1 MTASDQ
7 DERRRISDLLDL
19 NLFVEAGAG
28 TGKTSVLVE
37 RLFKAVKTGDTAI
50 GEIAAITFTEDAAS
64 ELIQR
69 IRSRFE
75 REMIEGNPSPEE
87 RDRLRDA
94 LRDID
99 FAAIQT
105 IHGFARSMLSEMPL
119 NAGLPLI
126 LDVMDDAEARL
137 NFDGAW
143 DSWLEVALV
152 DQQFVSAIGRTS
164 LLGLVGPIEKL
175 KTAAWELN
183 KNYDLLGQ
191 NAFAPG
197 PEPQPIDIGDLQS
210 MAKRWDRLLEF
221 CDAPDDKLLV
231 HMTANTL
238 PLITNLVELS
248 DSPDAVEALLAGEE
262 SVAVS
267 TSRLGNRTN
276 WPGDEGRY
284 ALAALRE
291 ELADFHDL
299 VERWLRE
306 TRSAVIGQ
314 LVSPVAR
321 MVREQVEVRRRT
333 GQAGFHDLLVWAR
346 DMLRDD
352 PEARLHFQGRYRRL
366 FVDEFQD
373 TDPLQVEI
381 VQLLARRDPA
391 GQFAPGALFVVGD
404 PKQSIYAFR
413 RADIQM
419 TEQFRKFAQID
430 EASLTANFRSRGAIL
445 SWVNHVF
452 GQWMGNGGA
461 FQALYV
467 ALESGLSDSSEPDS
481 PAEPHRVR
489 ILGGENDSNSVD
501 EIRAEEGEAIAL
513 VAAEFGAGLH
523 SVRDADGTNRPSSFR
538 DLCILMPRR
547 TALSSLERSLQDAG
561 IPYVLQGESQLFE
574 TQEFRDM
581 LNCLSA
587 IDDPTDQVAVVGALR
602 SPAFGCSDVDLWDWA
617 ASGCGFDY
625 GDSVPETGLYVGECL
640 ADLARYHRLR
650 NRATTPELIETFVRD
665 RMLRELA
672 ALGEDWSQRHRRI
685 DLISEMAR
693 SVQKSGRYSLREFV
707 HWLRSRQSLGERMI
721 ESAPSIIGN
730 DAVRVMTI
738 HGAKGLEFPGVVI
751 TGLNSSPVNR
761 RGETV
766 FDTDP
771 EAPVGVAI
779 GLGSGRSRFETAGYE
794 GIEEKK
800 KQIGD
805 AEAVR
810 LMYVAA
816 TRARD
821 HLFVSLYRKDGDSST
836 LAAKLAE
843 YADSA
848 SGLQEQYAPQGG
860 SVTPRGQ
867 AVVEPWGTRADMETW
882 SSDISA
888 AVAASGF
895 PQSVSATAL
904 KSHDLPLPPQKE
916 SADDSGLEPW
926 RKGRAATSLGSAVH
940 AVLQELDLESGDGI
954 VELANEQAMAH
965 GVADHADEVA
975 SLAKAVLDSGVV
987 MEAVR
992 SGRYWRETPVAAGV
1006 GDGKSLEG
1014 VIDLI
1019 FESAPGELVVVDYKT
1034 DAVRGRSLPEMAEP
1048 YLPQIGAYVA
1058 AVDKT
1063 TPARVVR
1070 AVLVFARLALV
1081 GDPCEFELPD
1091 IDGAKAQALGVA
1103 REQLAVH

>member
-1 MTASDQ
+1 MTVSDQ
-7 DERRRISDLLDL
+7 DERQRISGRLDL

-37 RLFKAVKTGDTAI
+37 RLFNAVKTGDTEI

-75 REMIEGNPSPEE
+75 REMIRGNPSPEE
-87 RDRLRDA
+87 LARLRDA

-105 IHGFARSMLSEMPL
+105 IHGFARSMLSELPL

-126 LDVMDDAEARL
+126 LDVVDETEGQL

-143 DSWLEVALV
+143 DSWLESALE
-152 DQQFVSAIGRTS
+152 DQQFVSAIGRAS

-175 KTAAWELN
+175 KTVAWELN
-183 KNYDLLGQ
+183 KNYDLLDPDTI
-191 NAFAPG
+191 APG
-197 PEPQPIDIGDLQS
+197 HEPQPIDIGDLKP
-210 MAKRWDRLLEF
+210 MAKTWDRLLEF

-238 PLITNLVELS
+238 PLIANLVEVS
-248 DSPDAVEALLAGEE
+248 NSPDAVEALLASEE
-262 SVAVS
+262 SVTVS
-267 TSRLGNRTN
+267 TSRLGNRNN
-276 WPGDEGRY
+276 WPDDEGRY
-284 ALAALRE
+284 ALLALRE

-299 VERWLRE
+299 VKRWIRE
-306 TRSAVIGQ
+306 TRTAVIGQ

-413 RADIQM
+413 RADIHM
-419 TEQFRKFAQID
+419 TEQFRMSAQID

-445 SWVNHVF
+445 SWVNSVF
-452 GQWMGNGGA
+452 GQWMGDGEP
-461 FQALYV
+461 FQAPYV
-467 ALESGLSDSSEPDS
+467 NLETGLADSADPGSADE
-481 PAEPHRVR
+481 AHRVR
-489 ILGGENDSNSVD
+489 ILGGEIDSPSVD
-501 EIRAEEGEAIAL
+501 AVREEEGEAIAL

-523 SVRDADGTNRPSSFR
+523 SVRDADGTIRPSSFG

-547 TALSSLERSLQDAG
+547 TALSSLERNLQDAG

-625 GDSVPETGLYVGECL
+625 GDSVPETGLYVCECL
-640 ADLARYHRLR
+640 ADLARYHQMR

-693 SVQKSGRYSLREFV
+693 SVQRSGRYSLREFV
-707 HWLRSRQSLGERMI
+707 DWLRSRQSLGERMI

-794 GIEEKK
+794 TIADKK
-800 KQIGD
+800 KQIGE
-805 AEAVR
+805 AENIR

-821 HLFVSLYRKDGDSST
+821 HLFVSLYRKDGDKST
-836 LAAKLAE
+836 LAAKLAQFAE
-843 YADSA
+843 NAP
-848 SGLQEQYAPQGG
+848 GLHEQYAPRGG
-860 SVTPRGQ
+860 SVTPDRQ
-867 AVVEPWGTRADMETW
+867 TATEPWGSSADMEAW

-888 AVAASGF
+888 AIAASGF

-954 VELANEQAMAH
+954 VELVNEKATAH
-965 GVADHADEVA
+965 GVTDHADEVA
-975 SLAKAVLDSGVV
+975 SLAKAVHDSGVV
-987 MEAVR
+987 KEAVR
-992 SGRYWRETPVAAGV
+992 SGRYWRETPVAVGV
-1006 GDGKSLEG
+1006 GQGKSMEG

-1019 FESAPGELVVVDYKT
+1019 FESAPGELVIVDYKT

-1063 TPARVVR
+1063 TPARVVK
-1070 AVLVFARLALV
+1070 AVLVFARLALS
-1081 GDPCEFELPD
+1081 GETCEFVLPD
-1091 IDGAKAQALGVA
+1091 IEEAKIQAVDAA

>member
-37 RLFKAVKTGDTAI
+37 RLFNAVKTGDTAI

-137 NFDGAW
+137 SFDGAW
-143 DSWLEVALV
+143 DSWLEVALE

-191 NAFAPG
+191 NAFESV
-197 PEPQPIDIGDLQS
+197 PEPEPIDIGSLQS
-210 MAKRWDRLLEF
+210 MVKNWNGLLGF
-221 CDAPDDKLLV
+221 CDSPDDKLFAHV
-231 HMTANTL
+231 TKTTL
-238 PLITNLVELS
+238 PFIGELAELS
-248 DSPDAVEALLAGEE
+248 DSPDGVVALLASEE
-262 SVAVS
+262 SVTVS
-267 TSRLGNRTN
+267 TRRLGNKSN
-276 WPGDEGRY
+276 WPGADGGD
-284 ALAALRE
+284 ALQALRA
-291 ELADFHDL
+291 ELAEFHGKI
-299 VERWLRE
+299 VKWLHE

-314 LVSPVAR
+314 LFSPVAR

-352 PEARLHFQGRYRRL
+352 PEARLHFQGRFRRL

-373 TDPLQVEI
+373 TDPLQVEV
-381 VQLLARRDPA
+381 VQLLARRDSA

-419 TEQFRKFAQID
+419 TEQFRMSAQID

-445 SWVNHVF
+445 SWVNSVF
-452 GQWMGNGGA
+452 GQWMGGGEP
-461 FQALYV
+461 FQAPYV
-467 ALESGLSDSSEPDS
+467 NLETGLADSTDPGSADE
-481 PAEPHRVR
+481 AHRVR
-489 ILGGENDSNSVD
+489 ILGGEIDSPSVD
-501 EIRAEEGEAIAL
+501 AVREEEGEAIAL

-523 SVRDADGTNRPSSFR
+523 SVRDADGAIRPSSFG

-547 TALSSLERSLQDAG
+547 TALSSLERNLQDAG

-693 SVQKSGRYSLREFV
+693 SVQRSGRYSLREFV
-707 HWLRSRQSLGERMI
+707 DWLRSRQSLGERMI

-751 TGLNSSPVNR
+751 TGLNSSSVNR

-779 GLGSGRSRFETAGYE
+779 GLGSGRSRFETAGY
-794 GIEEKK
+794 GDIEEKK
-800 KQIGD
+800 KQIGE

-821 HLFVSLYRKDGDSST
+821 HLFVSLYRKYGDSST

-843 YADSA
+843 YADNA
-848 SGLQEQYAPQGG
+848 SGLQEQYAPRGG
-860 SVTPRGQ
+860 SVTPDRQ
-867 AVVEPWGTRADMETW
+867 TVAEPWGSSAVMEAW

-888 AVAASGF
+888 AIAASGA

-954 VELANEQAMAH
+954 VELANEQATAH

-987 MEAVR
+987 KEAVR

-1006 GDGKSLEG
+1006 GQGKSMEG

-1048 YLPQIGAYVA
+1048 YVTQIGAYA
-1058 AVDKT
+1058 AVVDKT

-1070 AVLVFARLALV
+1070 AVLLFARPALI
-1081 GDPCEFELPD
+1081 GEPCEFALPD
-1091 IDGAKAQALGVA
+1091 IAAAKAQALGVA

>member
-1 MTASDQ
+1 MTVSDQ
-7 DERRRISDLLDL
+7 DERQRISGRLDV

-37 RLFKAVKTGDTAI
+37 RLFNAVKTGDTAI

-75 REMIEGNPSPEE
+75 SEMIRGNPSPEE

-137 NFDGAW
+137 NFDEAW
-143 DSWLEVALV
+143 DSWLEVALD

-191 NAFAPG
+191 NAFG
-197 PEPQPIDIGDLQS
+197 SVPEPEPIDIGSLQS
-210 MAKRWDRLLEF
+210 MVENWNGLLGI
-221 CDAPDDKLLV
+221 CDSPDDKLFAHV
-231 HMTANTL
+231 TKTTL
-238 PLITNLVELS
+238 PFIGELAELS
-248 DSPDAVEALLAGEE
+248 DSPDGVVALLASEE
-262 SVAVS
+262 SVTIS
-267 TSRLGNRTN
+267 TRRLGNKSN
-276 WPGDEGRY
+276 WPGADGED
-284 ALAALRE
+284 ALQALRA
-291 ELADFHDL
+291 ELAEFHGQM
-299 VERWLRE
+299 VKWLQE

-321 MVREQVEVRRRT
+321 MVLKQVEVRRRT

-352 PEARLHFQGRYRRL
+352 PEARLHFQGRFRRL

-373 TDPLQVEI
+373 TDPLQVEV
-381 VQLLARRDPA
+381 VQLLARRDSA

-419 TEQFRKFAQID
+419 TEQFRRSAQID

-445 SWVNHVF
+445 SWVNSVF
-452 GQWMGNGGA
+452 GQWMGDGEP
-461 FQALYV
+461 FQAAYV
-467 ALESGLSDSSEPDS
+467 NLETGLSDSSEPDF

-523 SVRDADGTNRPSSFR
+523 SVRDEDGTIRPSSFR

-547 TALSSLERSLQDAG
+547 TALSSLERNLQDAG

-707 HWLRSRQSLGERMI
+707 DWLRSRQSLGERMI

-771 EAPVGVAI
+771 EASVAVAI

-794 GIEEKK
+794 GIADKK
-800 KQIGD
+800 KQIGE
-805 AEAVR
+805 AENIR

-821 HLFVSLYRKDGDSST
+821 HLFVSIYRKDGDNST
-836 LAAKLAE
+836 LAAKLAQFAE
-843 YADSA
+843 NAP
-848 SGLQEQYAPQGG
+848 GLHEQYAPRGG
-860 SVTPRGQ
+860 SVTPDRQ
-867 AVVEPWGTRADMETW
+867 AVGEPWGTRADMETW

-895 PQSVSATAL
+895 PQSVSATSL

-916 SADDSGLEPW
+916 SSDDSGLEPW

-954 VELANEQAMAH
+954 VELVNEKATAH

-987 MEAVR
+987 KEAIK
-992 SGRYWRETPVAAGV
+992 SGRYWRETPVAVDV
-1006 GDGKSLEG
+1006 GQGKSLEG

-1019 FESAPGELVVVDYKT
+1019 FESAPGELVIVDYKT

-1048 YLPQIGAYVA
+1048 YVTQIGAYVA

-1063 TPARVVR
+1063 TPARVVK
-1070 AVLVFARLALV
+1070 AVLVFARPALTR
-1081 GDPCEFELPD
+1081 DPCEFVLPD
-1091 IDGAKAQALGVA
+1091 IDGAKAQALGAA